1 MGKITTNGGE
11 RVSVLDAFTRLIRGG
26 SSGRMTT
33 ERFDG
38 QTQVHWSMNESSES
52 SLDNK
57 SIEELWTNQPHLR
70 TVVNFLARNIAQLG
84 LHTFMANGD
93 SNERVRGDSVSSI
106 ISKPNAR
113 QTRYDL
119 ILALVGDIALYDRAY
134 LWCAPDMNRPEGFSV
149 YNLPAGWVHSKSTTF
164 YGSNEFIVALPGNDG
179 EKLSFTA
186 DEVIEFEGW
195 TPGDPTC
202 STSPVETLR
211 LTLEEQHHARVHRKQ
226 LWKKNGRIGSFVTR
240 PKDAPS
246 WDGSARKRFTEMLEA
261 FTGDKGSRAG
271 GMPLLE
277 DGMDVKRIGF
287 SSADE
292 QWADSTKLSL
302 ATVAQ
307 VYHVNPTMIGLLD
320 NANYSN
326 VREFRRG
333 LYGDT
338 LGPIIAMIESR
349 LNAFLLPM
357 ISAPAGVFL
366 EFNVEAKLRG
376 SFEEQAAVISSSVGG
391 PWMTRNEARRL
402 QNLPKIDGGDALIV
416 PLNLGTPDSGS
427 TEAVETVEEAEKAV
441 ADLWRKC
448 LVRQQSVISAK
459 GWDGDRWKRELEAD
473 LSVAGVPDAGSIATL
488 LNDHTKSRLD
498 ADLDNPGHVFNML
511 ILEVP
516 NWQNL
521 KQP

>member
-1 MGKITTNGGE
+1 
-11 RVSVLDAFTRLIRGG
+11 
-26 SSGRMTT
+26 
-33 ERFDG
+33 
-38 QTQVHWSMNESSES
+38 
-52 SLDNK
+52 
-57 SIEELWTNQPHLR
+57 
-70 TVVNFLARNIAQLG
+70 
-84 LHTFMANGD
+84 
-93 SNERVRGDSVSSI
+93 
-106 ISKPNAR
+106 
-113 QTRYDL
+113 
-119 ILALVGDIALYDRAY
+119 
-134 LWCAPDMNRPEGFSV
+134 
-149 YNLPAGWVHSKSTTF
+149 
-164 YGSNEFIVALPGNDG
+164 
-179 EKLSFTA
+179 
-186 DEVIEFEGW
+186 
-195 TPGDPTC
+195 
-202 STSPVETLR
+202 
-211 LTLEEQHHARVHRKQ
+211 
-226 LWKKNGRIGSFVTR
+226 
-240 PKDAPS
+240 
-246 WDGSARKRFTEMLEA
+246 
-261 FTGDKGSRAG
+261 
-271 GMPLLE
+271 
-277 DGMDVKRIGF
+277 MDVKRIGF

-349 LNAFLLPM
+349 LNAFLLPLVG
-357 ISAPAGVFL
+357 APAGVFL

-441 ADLWRKC
+441 AELWRKC

-459 GWDGDRWKRELEAD
+459 GWDGGRWKRELEAD

-521 KQP
+521 KRP